1 MIVLTSAE
9 CANLER
15 YLADRG
21 HDEGREVFDRIGW
34 HTIPLR
40 TRAWLRVKSVLGRG

>member
-9 CANLER
+9 CADLER

-21 HDEGREVFDRIGW
+21 HDAGREVFDRIAW
-34 HTIPLR
+34 HTIPR
-40 TRAWLRVKSVLGRG
+40 RARVRLRVKSALGRG